1 MKEGDSA
8 VAIAQI
14 RKRLF
19 STVDLKKD
27 NGSNVFDTEL
37 VAELAEYEARIN
49 RKADGIIT
57 ASLAKE
63 LSKSVEERIKIIIVN
78 MERCRWIDPSIMN
91 AKELIAI
98 NIPSYKLNYLKD
110 GKSVLESNAVVVK
123 ELNYTVV
130 FSGQMSHIVLHLIG
144 IFLKVSLKRK

>member
-1 MKEGDSA
+1 LKEGDSA

-19 STVDLKKD
+19 S
-27 NGSNVFDTEL
+27 GSNVFDTEL
-37 VAELAEYEARIN
+37 VAELAEYEALIN

-63 LSKSVEERIKIIIVN
+63 LSKSVEERIKTIIVN

-91 AKELIAI
+91 AKELIVV

-110 GKSVLESNAVVVK
+110 GKSVLESNTVVVK
-123 ELNYTVV
+123 ELN
-130 FSGQMSHIVLHLIG
+130 
-144 IFLKVSLKRK
+144 

>member
-1 MKEGDSA
+1 LKEGDSA

-63 LSKSVEERIKIIIVN
+63 LSKSVEERIKTIIVN

-91 AKELIAI
+91 AKELIVV

-110 GKSVLESNAVVVK
+110 GKSVLESNTVVVK
-123 ELNYTVV
+123 ELN
-130 FSGQMSHIVLHLIG
+130 
-144 IFLKVSLKRK
+144 

>member
-1 MKEGDSA
+1 LKEGDSA

-37 VAELAEYEARIN
+37 VAELAEYEALIN

-63 LSKSVEERIKIIIVN
+63 LSKSVEERIKTIIVN

-91 AKELIAI
+91 AKELIVV

-110 GKSVLESNAVVVK
+110 GKSVLESNTVVVK
-123 ELNYTVV
+123 ELN
-130 FSGQMSHIVLHLIG
+130 
-144 IFLKVSLKRK
+144 